1 MESNEL
7 LAAMIEEEEEE
18 EEEPL
23 LIYTAQGSSF
33 RCEKLPVIK
42 GALSK
47 ITYKNYTL

>member
-18 EEEPL
+18 EEPL
-23 LIYTAQGSSF
+23 SIYTAQGSPS

>member
-18 EEEPL
+18 EEPL
-23 LIYTAQGSSF
+23 LIYTTQDSPF